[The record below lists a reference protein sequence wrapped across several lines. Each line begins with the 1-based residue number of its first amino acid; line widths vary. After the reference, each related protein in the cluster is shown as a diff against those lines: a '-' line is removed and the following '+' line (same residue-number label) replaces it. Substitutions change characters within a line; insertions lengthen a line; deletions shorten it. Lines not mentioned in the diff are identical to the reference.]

1 MKSCIPWIGGKSA
14 LAKTIISKFPDNIE
28 LYIEV
33 FGGGGSVLFAADRHA
48 PYEVYNDLNGHLVN
62 LFRCIKYHSIEL
74 QREIKYYLN
83 SREMFEDIKSRL
95 DCPGFTD
102 IQRAAMF
109 YVLVKTS
116 FGADARS
123 YGCSSKHIGTESFDN
138 IAKRLDKVNIEQKDF
153 EKLMRQYDRPAA
165 LFYCDPPYHTTER
178 HYEMLFSE
186 EDHYRLNAALKNL
199 KGRFILSYNDDSF
212 VRNLYKDFNIEPI
225 SRQNNLS
232 SGKFNEVIITNY

>member
-1 MKSCIPWIGGKSA
+1 
-14 LAKTIISKFPDNIE
+14 
-28 LYIEV
+28 
-33 FGGGGSVLFAADRHA
+33 
-48 PYEVYNDLNGHLVN
+48 
-62 LFRCIKYHSIEL
+62 
-74 QREIKYYLN
+74 
-83 SREMFEDIKSRL
+83 
-95 DCPGFTD
+95 
-102 IQRAAMF
+102 
-109 YVLVKTS
+109 
-116 FGADARS
+116 
-123 YGCSSKHIGTESFDN
+123 
-138 IAKRLDKVNIEQKDF
+138 
-153 EKLMRQYDRPAA
+153 MRQYDRPAA